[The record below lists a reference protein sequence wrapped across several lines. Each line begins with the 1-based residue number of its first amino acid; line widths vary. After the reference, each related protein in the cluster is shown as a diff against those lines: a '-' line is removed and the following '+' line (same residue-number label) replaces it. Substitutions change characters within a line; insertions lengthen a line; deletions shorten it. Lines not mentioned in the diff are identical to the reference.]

1 MSEKI
6 LQKCFDDSAKESDF
20 EAAGS
25 YIEQYY
31 LLPKFYRLPF
41 QNLYKIVENS
51 NSSVQV
57 YKTILRKCSI
67 AYPNE
72 APLLL
77 KAIPSIDCSLKEQ
90 ISILSSL
97 TVSPFCMDLQ
107 ENYENEQS
115 SVSADIPY
123 MLDNIKQEI
132 ASLNEKV
139 SHLSRP
145 NSNDPTSAVLQQMNQ
160 SISSLSQQ
168 MNQSISSLSQQ
179 MHQAQTQRNLPR
191 CTYLDHGRDYIDGP
205 FYKCYTCKDLPP
217 NQAICPQCAAVCHRG
232 HRLIKC
238 DGRYYCDCGGHFI
251 NCHCKLVP

>member
-1 MSEKI
+1 MSSERI
-6 LQKCFDDSAKESDF
+6 FQKCIDGSAKESDI
-20 EAAGS
+20 ETIGS
-25 YIEQYY
+25 RIEEFY

-41 QNLYKIVENS
+41 QTLSQIVENS
-51 NSSVQV
+51 NSTVQV
-57 YKTILRKCSI
+57 YKTILRKCSV
-67 AYPNE
+67 AYPKE

-77 KAIPSIDCSLKEQ
+77 KVLPSIDCSLKEQ

-97 TVSPFCMDLQ
+97 TASPFCIELQ
-107 ENYENEQS
+107 EKYENEQS
-115 SVSADIPY
+115 TVITDVPY
-123 MLDNIKQEI
+123 MIDNLKQEI
-132 ASLNEKV
+132 SSLNKTV
-139 SHLSRP
+139 SRLLSHH
-145 NSNDPTSAVLQQMNQ
+145 NSHDPTNEMLQQINQ
-160 SISSLSQQ
+160 SIADLREQISQ
-168 MNQSISSLSQQ
+168 
-179 MHQAQTQRNLPR
+179 APTTQRNLPR